1 MGKNMSKRDVT
12 HFDAAGRDATYRDT
26 LYLGS
31 QSQPRQNLLKLAGI
45 KFKVLE
51 HKSSECVVEPS
62 DDFEKYVISIAID
75 KMQQLDFTHLDVA
88 HLDVM
93 HLDVA
98 RVQSS
103 QIKENKIFVLT
114 ADTLIKTDKTNQILG
129 KPKDLEDAKQMLR
142 GIREQ
147 SVTVLTGCCLQVMKL
162 SVPKPAQHHDAQQ
175 QKPEHWLIEKQECW
189 ATGAQVEFCVD
200 EQSLDFY
207 FEKEPWALHA
217 CGGGVIEG
225 VGQSFL
231 KSINGSYTAV
241 LGLPLFELRQKLNN
255 LKFKF

>member
-1 MGKNMSKRDVT
+1 MSKRDVT
-12 HFDAAGRDATYRDT
+12 HFDAAGRDTTYRDT

-129 KPKDLEDAKQMLR
+129 KTQR
-142 GIREQ
+142 
-147 SVTVLTGCCLQVMKL
+147 S
-162 SVPKPAQHHDAQQ
+162 
-175 QKPEHWLIEKQECW
+175 
-189 ATGAQVEFCVD
+189 
-200 EQSLDFY
+200 
-207 FEKEPWALHA
+207 
-217 CGGGVIEG
+217 
-225 VGQSFL
+225 
-231 KSINGSYTAV
+231 
-241 LGLPLFELRQKLNN
+241 
-255 LKFKF
+255 